1 MPLVKINARDIII
14 QVAEANGATW
24 TAIGGLNS
32 AVPNAS
38 ENEEVVDT
46 TSFDSKGHYEQEVI
60 QRGATLELEGFQLKD
75 SANGQPDSGQARV
88 EILASQVGAE
98 SLGKI
103 RFRHPM
109 DTTWKVWT
117 ATFTIGEHGGGNN
130 DKAAWAVTITRS
142 GPSTGEPVSAIE
154 TIEAGQ

>member
-1 MPLVKINARDIII
+1 MPLVKINARDIVI
-14 QVAEANGATW
+14 QVAEANGTTW
-24 TAIGGLNS
+24 TAIGGLTS

-46 TSFDSKGHYEQEVI
+46 TSFDSHGHYEQEVI
-60 QRGATLELEGFQLKD
+60 QRGATLALEGFQLKD
-75 SANGQPDSGQARV
+75 SANGKPDDGQARV
-88 EILASQVGAE
+88 EFLASQVGTE
-98 SLGKI
+98 SLGKV

-109 DTTWKVWT
+109 DTVWKVWT

-142 GPSTGEPVSAIE
+142 GPSTTEDVPKTATSKS
-154 TIEAGQ
+154 GQ